1 MTKRSYNQYCGIARA
16 LDLIGERW
24 ALLVIREL
32 VLGPKRF
39 TDLRRGLPDIA
50 TNVLSQRLRELE
62 QDSIVTRRQLPPP
75 AASNVY
81 ELTEYGQ
88 ELVPIMLA
96 LGRWGA
102 SALGARLPE
111 QTLEPEWLAVALKAV
126 YQPQAATGVS
136 AEIRLDLG
144 GSQFTCRLRGRG
156 PRRPDDRDR
165 CGNAHRLPLGCAGPR
180 ARRGR
185 PRTSR
190 AAPDDLR
197 LRGRAASRERVVG
210 LGRRPA
216 GACDA
221 SAFAAPEIEGQRC
234 AGAAESARSGGP
246 DSLRLLG
253 QGALASAGGGGPA
266 PLAMITPCHR
276 LARRN
281 GQSFLT
287 AHSHTSIRAANA
299 DCRSTTRRT
308 YGTPSRGSARWRST
322 TRARGT
328 RRGRACS

>member
-62 QDSIVTRRQLPPP
+62 QDGIVTRRQLPPP

-102 SALGARLPE
+102 STLGARLPE

-136 AEIRLDLG
+136 AEIRLDFG
-144 GSQFTCRLRGRG
+144 GSQFTCRLEDGALELAPGAMG
-156 PRRPDDRDR
+156 PADLTIETDAETLIGFLSGAPVPVHAEGDRELLE
-165 CGNAHRLPLGCAGPR
+165 RLP
-180 ARRGR
+180 
-185 PRTSR
+185 TIF
-190 AAPDDLR
+190 
-197 LRGRAASRERVVG
+197 
-210 LGRRPA
+210 
-216 GACDA
+216 
-221 SAFAAPEIEGQRC
+221 AF
-234 AGAAESARSGGP
+234 GAA
-246 DSLRLLG
+246 
-253 QGALASAGGGGPA
+253 
-266 PLAMITPCHR
+266 
-276 LARRN
+276 
-281 GQSFLT
+281 
-287 AHSHTSIRAANA
+287 
-299 DCRSTTRRT
+299 
-308 YGTPSRGSARWRST
+308 
-322 TRARGT
+322 
-328 RRGRACS
+328 